1 VLFACDARSGPRG
14 AYRLQSAAGAA
25 AAIGIPTIAIGAEA
39 ALAPLPASVERLVMP
54 SCDGAA
60 LLSALLT
67 GAVSLQL
74 LTLSLAH
81 LVGSNP
87 DLIRREQRTYREAAS
102 VAETR
107 ADW

>member
-1 VLFACDARSGPRG
+1 MLFACDARTGPRG
-14 AYRLQSAAGAA
+14 VYRLQSAAGAA
-25 AAIGIPTIAIGAEA
+25 AAIGIPTVAIGAEA
-39 ALAPLPASVERLVMP
+39 ALAPLPESVERLVVP
-54 SCDGAA
+54 LRDGAE
-60 LLSALLT
+60 LLSALLA

-87 DLIRREQRTYREAAS
+87 DLIRREQRAYREAAE
-102 VAETR
+102 VAENR